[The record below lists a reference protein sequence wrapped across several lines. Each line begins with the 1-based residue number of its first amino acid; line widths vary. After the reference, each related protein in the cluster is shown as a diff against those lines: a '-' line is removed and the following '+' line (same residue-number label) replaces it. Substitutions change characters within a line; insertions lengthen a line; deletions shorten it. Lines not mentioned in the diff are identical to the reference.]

1 MACPDGSQEQEFIA
15 DVTSINSYIVT
26 EEGVLALLLPFD
38 SGSIL
43 FDPAPAAESDASA
56 TDVPADAAPASLAET
71 SWNWVQSQYGD
82 DTVAAPADPTAYV
95 LTFGAEGAVN
105 VQDDCNVLNG
115 TYTAGENGE
124 LILDLQ
130 TSTFAACAPD
140 SLHDQFVIDLAGV
153 ASYLFEEGNLF
164 LAIKY
169 DTGVMEFAPVE

>member
-15 DVTSINSYIVT
+15 DVTSINSYIVA

-43 FDPAPAAESDASA
+43 FDPAAVEPAAGDAASDAVTSDA
-56 TDVPADAAPASLAET
+56 ADAAPASLAGT
-71 SWNWVQSQYGD
+71 SWNWVQSQYGN
-82 DTVAAPADPTAYV
+82 DTVAAPADPAAYV
-95 LTFGAEGAVN
+95 LTFGAKGAVN

-115 TYTAGENGE
+115 TYTAGEDGT
-124 LILDLQ
+124 LIIDLQ

-153 ASYLFEEGNLF
+153 ASYIL
-164 LAIKY
+164 
-169 DTGVMEFAPVE
+169 